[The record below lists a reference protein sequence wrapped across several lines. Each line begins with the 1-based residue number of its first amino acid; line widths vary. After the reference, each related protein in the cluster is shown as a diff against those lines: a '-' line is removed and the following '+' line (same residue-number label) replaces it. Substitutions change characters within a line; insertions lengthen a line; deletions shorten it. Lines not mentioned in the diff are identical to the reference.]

1 MKSSPYLWRSSMD
14 PDKIELESMNK
25 MFEYEKYSRLIDEL
39 DIDELKNFAKSYFKL
54 YLKQQEVIKNFA
66 ISGLA

>member
-1 MKSSPYLWRSSMD
+1 MD

-39 DIDELKNFAKSYFKL
+39 DVDELKNFAKSYFKL